1 MGVTLE
7 RVQNKF
13 ACIIGELCSE
23 PLVLSQFAVWVDLRI
38 AEYKT
43 KGTISLDC
51 SGESP
56 NPGWMRG
63 VKNHPPRTVDTG
75 QGAHRR
81 RGSFASSPSI
91 HMSPAASPLA
101 NQMYSERLQS
111 SDSPRMS
118 HNSGQQQSFPSR
130 LSPDIVVIKNEP
142 SPEQQTSCA
151 FSRKRTADSSEL
163 QSDFYST
170 AKSRRVGGSSTLSSS
185 AQESSSNQSLMSII
199 NTESDSISLEPV
211 DSSEADIFK
220 VTMDAQDDQ
229 NQGLSGSPSN
239 STFSPRR
246 LAASATTSSGSPNN
260 QSWMGSTGDA
270 AQGSSSQTG
279 VSMWGYRTEAVGTKR
294 ADPKG
299 KPGIQRVALKIDK
312 MSVGMRRQRIVDREK
327 KSASTIKHQLAA
339 LLQIEG
345 WLREAPRHET
355 RNVEDIPPLE
365 LDEYL
370 TEYFLSGKKCNGLE
384 FRATYFSRLRTNIER
399 HLKEHGYPHSIVK
412 SPLFIRS
419 QEAFKIRYT
428 SLTSSLEDP
437 LSHRLIKPYPLKF
450 DETLSI
456 SPDGQLSYGQVIP
469 NVQNQEDF
477 GSESPE
483 EHDAHGHEEPLS
495 PPGEEPLS
503 PSCEE
508 PISPSRERSRSPN
521 PEKSNSPKVEK
532 AFSPSPLSTNPSK
545 LSSPKKEELSPEGPL
560 ALTCTSE

>member
-270 AQGSSSQTG
+270 AQGSSSQTESVL
-279 VSMWGYRTEAVGTKR
+279 VSRRHHPLDGYTTSQILVRRET
-294 ADPKG
+294 
-299 KPGIQRVALKIDK
+299 ILKNT
-312 MSVGMRRQRIVDREK
+312 
-327 KSASTIKHQLAA
+327 ASLVKIYYRWMKDNH
-339 LLQIEG
+339 
-345 WLREAPRHET
+345 PRET
-355 RNVEDIPPLE
+355 RPIEDTPAQE
-365 LDEYL
+365 LDQY
-370 TEYFLSGKKCNGLE
+370 LSG
-384 FRATYFSRLRTNIER
+384 FFSTVRRKEGIDYLWKSFQTMKEALVR
-399 HLKEHGYPHSIVK
+399 HLKLKNYPYSILT
-412 SPLFIRS
+412 SPLFHSSQMAYKTRS
-419 QEAFKIRYT
+419 RTLKRAGQILPAFPQ
-428 SLTSSLEDP
+428 SDDMG
-437 LSHRLIKPYPLKF
+437 F
-450 DETLSI
+450 SI
-456 SPDGQLSYGQVIP
+456 SENPDCT
-469 NVQNQEDF
+469 
-477 GSESPE
+477 
-483 EHDAHGHEEPLS
+483 
-495 PPGEEPLS
+495 GEEQ
-503 PSCEE
+503 EQ
-508 PISPSRERSRSPN
+508 
-521 PEKSNSPKVEK
+521 
-532 AFSPSPLSTNPSK
+532 
-545 LSSPKKEELSPEGPL
+545 
-560 ALTCTSE
+560 

>member
-270 AQGSSSQTG
+270 AQGSSSQTALPWHRNENRSISR
-279 VSMWGYRTEAVGTKR
+279 SMSLSENCSG
-294 ADPKG
+294 
-299 KPGIQRVALKIDK
+299 
-312 MSVGMRRQRIVDREK
+312 S
-327 KSASTIKHQLAA
+327 SASSITSMAAPTQVSVAAMVNVVSQSRILNVQEKPRATAKHMLAA
-339 LLQIEG
+339 VKIFER
-345 WLREAPRHET
+345 WLIDSVHKISRK
-355 RNVEDIPPLE
+355 VEEIPPPQLNI
-365 LDEYL
+365 YL
-370 TEYFLSGKKCNGLE
+370 KDFFTSVKKVDGTEYNPVSLS
-384 FRATYFSRLRTNIER
+384 TLRSSLDR
-399 HLKEHGYPHSIVK
+399 YLKEYDYPCSIV
-412 SPLFIRS
+412 RS
-419 QEAFKIRYT
+419 GEFLASQMAYKDR
-428 SLTSSLEDP
+428 LQKLK
-437 LSHRLIKPYPLKF
+437 LSNFQSHYH
-450 DETLSI
+450 
-456 SPDGQLSYGQVIP
+456 
-469 NVQNQEDF
+469 QEDF
-477 GSESPE
+477 SFLSE
-483 EHDAHGHEEPLS
+483 
-495 PPGEEPLS
+495 
-503 PSCEE
+503 
-508 PISPSRERSRSPN
+508 
-521 PEKSNSPKVEK
+521 
-532 AFSPSPLSTNPSK
+532 
-545 LSSPKKEELSPEGPL
+545 
-560 ALTCTSE
+560 

>member
-270 AQGSSSQTG
+270 AQGSSSQTVLPVLPG
-279 VSMWGYRTEAVGTKR
+279 EYFGDEAG
-294 ADPKG
+294 
-299 KPGIQRVALKIDK
+299 
-312 MSVGMRRQRIVDREK
+312 
-327 KSASTIKHQLAA
+327 LAA
-339 LLQIEG
+339 SVAGIGVPYKQRGITSSYTHSVSAMKVLARWMKTTGNDNRPL
-345 WLREAPRHET
+345 
-355 RNVEDIPPLE
+355 EDIPVSE
-365 LDEYL
+365 LDGILACFFTSVNRQDGSFYQPSSL
-370 TEYFLSGKKCNGLE
+370 K
-384 FRATYFSRLRTNIER
+384 ALRTGIEFY
-399 HLKEHGYPHSIVK
+399 LKSIK
-412 SPLFIRS
+412 AS
-419 QEAFKIRYT
+419 Y
-428 SLTSSLEDP
+428 SLTSSREFS
-437 LSHRLIKPYPLKF
+437 LSQAAFRKRVDYLIQAGGNK
-450 DETLSI
+450 I
-456 SPDGQLSYGQVIP
+456 
-469 NVQNQEDF
+469 
-477 GSESPE
+477 
-483 EHDAHGHEEPLS
+483 
-495 PPGEEPLS
+495 
-503 PSCEE
+503 C
-508 PISPSRERSRSPN
+508 
-521 PEKSNSPKVEK
+521 
-532 AFSPSPLSTNPSK
+532 
-545 LSSPKKEELSPEGPL
+545 
-560 ALTCTSE
+560 

>member
-270 AQGSSSQTG
+270 AQGSSSQTAYG
-279 VSMWGYRTEAVGTKR
+279 GSWGR
-294 ADPKG
+294 
-299 KPGIQRVALKIDK
+299 
-312 MSVGMRRQRIVDREK
+312 M
-327 KSASTIKHQLAA
+327 
-339 LLQIEG
+339 
-345 WLREAPRHET
+345 
-355 RNVEDIPPLE
+355 IPPSERNAGHAQNHVDSSGDSLEAKKPVENSYFTLKNALGSARALHNWLMANPRCEKRSVNEISPAE
-365 LDEYL
+365 LDVYL
-370 TEYFLSGKKCNGLE
+370 TEFFATVRKADGTDYLPLSFQALRTAIGHFLSMK
-384 FRATYFSRLRTNIER
+384 
-399 HLKEHGYPHSIVK
+399 GYPHAIS
-412 SPLFIRS
+412 
-419 QEAFKIRYT
+419 
-428 SLTSSLEDP
+428 TSSLF
-437 LSHRLIKPYPLKF
+437 R
-450 DETLSI
+450 
-456 SPDGQLSYGQVIP
+456 
-469 NVQNQEDF
+469 
-477 GSESPE
+477 GSQ
-483 EHDAHGHEEPLS
+483 AAYQ
-495 PPGEEPLS
+495 
-503 PSCEE
+503 
-508 PISPSRERSRSPN
+508 SR
-521 PEKSNSPKVEK
+521 KKHLHALAASN
-532 AFSPSPLSTNPSK
+532 
-545 LSSPKKEELSPEGPL
+545 KKN
-560 ALTCTSE
+560 

>member
-279 VSMWGYRTEAVGTKR
+279 
-294 ADPKG
+294 P
-299 KPGIQRVALKIDK
+299 
-312 MSVGMRRQRIVDREK
+312 IVFPLRCRS
-327 KSASTIKHQLAA
+327 SASGFLTQSRRSSLGGTTTREPSGAA
-339 LLQIEG
+339 ARRSTVSLTSIFTN
-345 WLREAPRHET
+345 WLKESPRSEE
-355 RNVEDIPPLE
+355 RKLIDIPPEE
-365 LDEYL
+365 LDNYL
-370 TEYFLSGKKCNGLE
+370 
-384 FRATYFSRLRTNIER
+384 ATFFSNVKRRDGSNYLPKSFKTIREAITR
-399 HLKEHGYPHSIVK
+399 HLKETGYPHYIVQ
-412 SPLFIRS
+412 SPLFSNS
-419 QEAFKIRYT
+419 QQAFKRRFYD
-428 SLTSSLEDP
+428 LRKEFGLP
-437 LSHRLIKPYPLKF
+437 RPGLINK
-450 DETLSI
+450 T
-456 SPDGQLSYGQVIP
+456 
-469 NVQNQEDF
+469 
-477 GSESPE
+477 
-483 EHDAHGHEEPLS
+483 
-495 PPGEEPLS
+495 
-503 PSCEE
+503 
-508 PISPSRERSRSPN
+508 
-521 PEKSNSPKVEK
+521 
-532 AFSPSPLSTNPSK
+532 
-545 LSSPKKEELSPEGPL
+545 
-560 ALTCTSE
+560 

>member
-270 AQGSSSQTG
+270 AQGSSSQTDALTRTQGYTSGASVYRHEQHSNTEGSQAKVTEKITASG
-279 VSMWGYRTEAVGTKR
+279 VGVFTRWLQRNHGI
-294 ADPKG
+294 ADVRMEHLDPTDLDSYLSRFFSTVKTRDEGDYLPKSF
-299 KPGIQRVALKIDK
+299 KN
-312 MSVGMRRQRIVDREK
+312 
-327 KSASTIKHQLAA
+327 
-339 LLQIEG
+339 
-345 WLREAPRHET
+345 LREAL
-355 RNVEDIPPLE
+355 V
-365 LDEYL
+365 
-370 TEYFLSGKKCNGLE
+370 
-384 FRATYFSRLRTNIER
+384 R
-399 HLKEHGYPHSIVK
+399 HLKYHGYPHLIVS
-412 SPLFIRS
+412 SPLFTRS
-419 QEAFKIRYT
+419 RMAFKQRMN
-428 SLTSSLEDP
+428 SLKAVA
-437 LSHRLIKPYPLKF
+437 R
-450 DETLSI
+450 ETEWKRF
-456 SPDGQLSYGQVIP
+456 V
-469 NVQNQEDF
+469 
-477 GSESPE
+477 
-483 EHDAHGHEEPLS
+483 
-495 PPGEEPLS
+495 
-503 PSCEE
+503 
-508 PISPSRERSRSPN
+508 
-521 PEKSNSPKVEK
+521 
-532 AFSPSPLSTNPSK
+532 
-545 LSSPKKEELSPEGPL
+545 
-560 ALTCTSE
+560 

>member
-270 AQGSSSQTG
+270 AQGSSSQTASG
-279 VSMWGYRTEAVGTKR
+279 HYPMLEGRRGYV
-294 ADPKG
+294 
-299 KPGIQRVALKIDK
+299 VALNEG
-312 MSVGMRRQRIVDREK
+312 SVEEDHVAYFSNSLHRKATTALATFNPWLAERGEHRRMEELPPEK
-327 KSASTIKHQLAA
+327 
-339 LLQIEG
+339 
-345 WLREAPRHET
+345 
-355 RNVEDIPPLE
+355 

-370 TEYFLSGKKCNGLE
+370 VMFFKTLKKQNGTDYLPNSLK
-384 FRATYFSRLRTNIER
+384 ALRTGMVYY
-399 HLKEHGYPHSIVK
+399 LKTCGYQESIARG
-412 SPLFIRS
+412 PTFARS
-419 QEAFKIRYT
+419 QQAFRQKLMEVEAVYSGSGNEAATVQTAETTEAF
-428 SLTSSLEDP
+428 SS
-437 LSHRLIKPYPLKF
+437 
-450 DETLSI
+450 
-456 SPDGQLSYGQVIP
+456 
-469 NVQNQEDF
+469 
-477 GSESPE
+477 
-483 EHDAHGHEEPLS
+483 
-495 PPGEEPLS
+495 
-503 PSCEE
+503 
-508 PISPSRERSRSPN
+508 
-521 PEKSNSPKVEK
+521 
-532 AFSPSPLSTNPSK
+532 
-545 LSSPKKEELSPEGPL
+545 
-560 ALTCTSE
+560 

>member
-270 AQGSSSQTG
+270 AQGSSSQTEPAELG
-279 VSMWGYRTEAVGTKR
+279 LVRPTGSLSVEGRNRSANTKSCLPIEVHRRPKDTVDTATRRIGARILNRQSKSATTVKMIISSVGTIERWLSSPPFCDKR
-294 ADPKG
+294 EIETIPPAELDHYLEIFFRAG
-299 KPGIQRVALKIDK
+299 RKPNGLGYGRNY
-312 MSVGMRRQRIVDREK
+312 
-327 KSASTIKHQLAA
+327 LAA
-339 LLQIEG
+339 LRSCL
-345 WLREAPRHET
+345 
-355 RNVEDIPPLE
+355 
-365 LDEYL
+365 
-370 TEYFLSGKKCNGLE
+370 
-384 FRATYFSRLRTNIER
+384 ER
-399 HLKEHGYPHSIVK
+399 HLKDHSYPCSIIK
-412 SPLFIRS
+412 SPHFFNS
-419 QEAFKIRYT
+419 QQAFVNN
-428 SLTSSLEDP
+428 
-437 LSHRLIKPYPLKF
+437 IKMARRVLGDSPGSVSYKTGGSF
-450 DETLSI
+450 DCPTR
-456 SPDGQLSYGQVIP
+456 P
-469 NVQNQEDF
+469 NE
-477 GSESPE
+477 GLPTG
-483 EHDAHGHEEPLS
+483 HDHENLN
-495 PPGEEPLS
+495 LD
-503 PSCEE
+503 
-508 PISPSRERSRSPN
+508 
-521 PEKSNSPKVEK
+521 
-532 AFSPSPLSTNPSK
+532 
-545 LSSPKKEELSPEGPL
+545 
-560 ALTCTSE
+560 

>member
-270 AQGSSSQTG
+270 AQGSSSQTEIFPRTYTSDREANESASPSG
-279 VSMWGYRTEAVGTKR
+279 TRSAFGKADVSPKPSISYNSVRKSTTSVRILMSWLHTKGYDMNLDLASIPVHELDDILAEFFASVKKLDGKEYLPNSYRSLRTGLIHFFQETGRDYMLSEMTSFPKSVTAFRKR
-294 ADPKG
+294 FREISLSSSHSAGEPVENIQLAPPSEVST
-299 KPGIQRVALKIDK
+299 PGI
-312 MSVGMRRQRIVDREK
+312 
-327 KSASTIKHQLAA
+327 
-339 LLQIEG
+339 
-345 WLREAPRHET
+345 
-355 RNVEDIPPLE
+355 
-365 LDEYL
+365 
-370 TEYFLSGKKCNGLE
+370 
-384 FRATYFSRLRTNIER
+384 
-399 HLKEHGYPHSIVK
+399 
-412 SPLFIRS
+412 
-419 QEAFKIRYT
+419 
-428 SLTSSLEDP
+428 
-437 LSHRLIKPYPLKF
+437 
-450 DETLSI
+450 
-456 SPDGQLSYGQVIP
+456 
-469 NVQNQEDF
+469 
-477 GSESPE
+477 
-483 EHDAHGHEEPLS
+483 
-495 PPGEEPLS
+495 
-503 PSCEE
+503 
-508 PISPSRERSRSPN
+508 
-521 PEKSNSPKVEK
+521 
-532 AFSPSPLSTNPSK
+532 SK
-545 LSSPKKEELSPEGPL
+545 
-560 ALTCTSE
+560 

>member
-270 AQGSSSQTG
+270 AQGSSSQTDGAISTQCTEGRCYG
-279 VSMWGYRTEAVGTKR
+279 VSVGHTSDIPRRTPEGASGNYITGSKERRSIKCVTN
-294 ADPKG
+294 AF
-299 KPGIQRVALKIDK
+299 ANWLKE
-312 MSVGMRRQRIVDREK
+312 Q
-327 KSASTIKHQLAA
+327 
-339 LLQIEG
+339 
-345 WLREAPRHET
+345 PRLET
-355 RNVEDIPPLE
+355 RHFNDIAPDE

-370 TEYFLSGKKCNGLE
+370 
-384 FRATYFSRLRTNIER
+384 AAYFSIVKRQNGSNYLPKTFKSIREDLAR
-399 HLKEHGYPHSIVK
+399 HLRETGYPHCIVR
-412 SPLFIRS
+412 SPLFVRS
-419 QEAFKIRYT
+419 QLSFKIRFHDLRKDAD
-428 SLTSSLEDP
+428 SLGREGFVSS
-437 LSHRLIKPYPLKF
+437 
-450 DETLSI
+450 
-456 SPDGQLSYGQVIP
+456 
-469 NVQNQEDF
+469 
-477 GSESPE
+477 
-483 EHDAHGHEEPLS
+483 
-495 PPGEEPLS
+495 
-503 PSCEE
+503 
-508 PISPSRERSRSPN
+508 
-521 PEKSNSPKVEK
+521 
-532 AFSPSPLSTNPSK
+532 
-545 LSSPKKEELSPEGPL
+545 
-560 ALTCTSE
+560 

>member
-270 AQGSSSQTG
+270 AQGSSSQTAEWASAIQG
-279 VSMWGYRTEAVGTKR
+279 ISNVSSFADEHLPRLPVQQRPKATVESRQQEWNTTSSIRT
-294 ADPKG
+294 
-299 KPGIQRVALKIDK
+299 L
-312 MSVGMRRQRIVDREK
+312 RRW
-327 KSASTIKHQLAA
+327 
-339 LLQIEG
+339 LLQRPVVEN
-345 WLREAPRHET
+345 RAP
-355 RNVEDIPPLE
+355 EDIPPEE
-365 LDEYL
+365 LDAYL
-370 TEYFLSGKKCNGLE
+370 AE
-384 FRATYFSRLRTNIER
+384 FYMTVRRNDTGTDYRPHAMKSLRYGIGR
-399 HLKEHGYPHSIVK
+399 YLKQHNYQIAITR
-412 SPLFIRS
+412 SPLFHKSTLAFMERIRS
-419 QEAFKIRYT
+419 WNYGAQEM
-428 SLTSSLEDP
+428 
-437 LSHRLIKPYPLKF
+437 
-450 DETLSI
+450 
-456 SPDGQLSYGQVIP
+456 
-469 NVQNQEDF
+469 N
-477 GSESPE
+477 
-483 EHDAHGHEEPLS
+483 
-495 PPGEEPLS
+495 
-503 PSCEE
+503 PSC
-508 PISPSRERSRSPN
+508 
-521 PEKSNSPKVEK
+521 
-532 AFSPSPLSTNPSK
+532 
-545 LSSPKKEELSPEGPL
+545 
-560 ALTCTSE
+560 

>member
-270 AQGSSSQTG
+270 AQGSSSQTDLFVVDPLRG
-279 VSMWGYRTEAVGTKR
+279 RSSELDKTENSGSTLSSFSTPAGRTSSSGS
-294 ADPKG
+294 
-299 KPGIQRVALKIDK
+299 ALN
-312 MSVGMRRQRIVDREK
+312 
-327 KSASTIKHQLAA
+327 TIRKAQAA
-339 LLQIEG
+339 IRTFEF
-345 WLREAPRHET
+345 WLKTVHPSDAMKT
-355 RNVEDIPPLE
+355 ADIPPEQLN
-365 LDEYL
+365 
-370 TEYFLSGKKCNGLE
+370 TFLAEFFLKIRKMNGLE
-384 FRATYFSRLRTNIER
+384 YLPNSFAALRSGIEF
-399 HLKEHGYPHSIVK
+399 HLADVGYPCSIKHSNI
-412 SPLFIRS
+412 FHDTRM
-419 QEAFKIRYT
+419 AFRKRKE
-428 SLTSSLEDP
+428 SLE
-437 LSHRLIKPYPLKF
+437 K
-450 DETLSI
+450 
-456 SPDGQLSYGQVIP
+456 Q
-469 NVQNQEDF
+469 
-477 GSESPE
+477 
-483 EHDAHGHEEPLS
+483 A
-495 PPGEEPLS
+495 
-503 PSCEE
+503 
-508 PISPSRERSRSPN
+508 
-521 PEKSNSPKVEK
+521 
-532 AFSPSPLSTNPSK
+532 
-545 LSSPKKEELSPEGPL
+545 
-560 ALTCTSE
+560 

>member
-270 AQGSSSQTG
+270 AQGSSSQTAVDDRAVDG
-279 VSMWGYRTEAVGTKR
+279 NLVSQTKTYASSWKHATSAVKTFEFWLRGYTNNTDQRRITHIE
-294 ADPKG
+294 PKELDRLLCVFFTTIK
-299 KPGIQRVALKIDK
+299 KPNGLEYTPNALLSVRFGLDFFLKHNGYPASITLSSEFINSRVAFQTK
-312 MSVGMRRQRIVDREK
+312 
-327 KSASTIKHQLAA
+327 KHQLKGLHQSAH
-339 LLQIEG
+339 
-345 WLREAPRHET
+345 RPR
-355 RNVEDIPPLE
+355 
-365 LDEYL
+365 
-370 TEYFLSGKKCNGLE
+370 
-384 FRATYFSRLRTNIER
+384 
-399 HLKEHGYPHSIVK
+399 
-412 SPLFIRS
+412 
-419 QEAFKIRYT
+419 
-428 SLTSSLEDP
+428 
-437 LSHRLIKPYPLKF
+437 
-450 DETLSI
+450 
-456 SPDGQLSYGQVIP
+456 
-469 NVQNQEDF
+469 
-477 GSESPE
+477 
-483 EHDAHGHEEPLS
+483 
-495 PPGEEPLS
+495 
-503 PSCEE
+503 
-508 PISPSRERSRSPN
+508 
-521 PEKSNSPKVEK
+521 
-532 AFSPSPLSTNPSK
+532 
-545 LSSPKKEELSPEGPL
+545 
-560 ALTCTSE
+560 

>member
-270 AQGSSSQTG
+270 AQGSSSQT
-279 VSMWGYRTEAVGTKR
+279 VPAAVCTGG
-294 ADPKG
+294 PKAESCEDG
-299 KPGIQRVALKIDK
+299 NLAQDFSWIQEEEFSTCKEHWKTPSI
-312 MSVGMRRQRIVDREK
+312 RQTAVHPEMPNSS
-327 KSASTIKHQLAA
+327 SASTRNA
-339 LLQIEG
+339 LKSVRRFESFLCSEG
-345 WLREAPRHET
+345 YSENRKIHEIPAFDLDPILCDVFKNIRRQDGTQYSVSSLIALRT
-355 RNVEDIPPLE
+355 
-365 LDEYL
+365 
-370 TEYFLSGKKCNGLE
+370 GLE
-384 FRATYFSRLRTNIER
+384 Y
-399 HLKEHGYPHSIVK
+399 HLKRCQYPLSITT
-412 SPLFIRS
+412 SIHFYRS
-419 QEAFKIRYT
+419 QQSFKARKAE
-428 SLTSSLEDP
+428 LKLLE
-437 LSHRLIKPYPLKF
+437 
-450 DETLSI
+450 
-456 SPDGQLSYGQVIP
+456 
-469 NVQNQEDF
+469 
-477 GSESPE
+477 
-483 EHDAHGHEEPLS
+483 
-495 PPGEEPLS
+495 
-503 PSCEE
+503 
-508 PISPSRERSRSPN
+508 SRN
-521 PEKSNSPKVEK
+521 K
-532 AFSPSPLSTNPSK
+532 TD
-545 LSSPKKEELSPEGPL
+545 
-560 ALTCTSE
+560 

>member
-270 AQGSSSQTG
+270 AQGSSSQTVHELEG
-279 VSMWGYRTEAVGTKR
+279 PHGLGRTLG
-294 ADPKG
+294 
-299 KPGIQRVALKIDK
+299 
-312 MSVGMRRQRIVDREK
+312 SN
-327 KSASTIKHQLAA
+327 S
-339 LLQIEG
+339 
-345 WLREAPRHET
+345 
-355 RNVEDIPPLE
+355 
-365 LDEYL
+365 
-370 TEYFLSGKKCNGLE
+370 
-384 FRATYFSRLRTNIER
+384 
-399 HLKEHGYPHSIVK
+399 
-412 SPLFIRS
+412 
-419 QEAFKIRYT
+419 T
-428 SLTSSLEDP
+428 SLTAFRGATSTSTMSAMSNSRYQNLDLTTKNMNMALGIFRRWLIENGYGNCDTKVEDMP
-437 LSHRLIKPYPLKF
+437 VRELDAYLADFFATVKKRNGTDYDPQSFKVMRSYLSRYLKQQNYPLCITKSSEF
-450 DETLSI
+450 EQSL
-456 SPDGQLSYGQVIP
+456 LSYKKRMQQLHEIS
-469 NVQNQEDF
+469 VQRRK
-477 GSESPE
+477 GLI
-483 EHDAHGHEEPLS
+483 H
-495 PPGEEPLS
+495 
-503 PSCEE
+503 
-508 PISPSRERSRSPN
+508 
-521 PEKSNSPKVEK
+521 
-532 AFSPSPLSTNPSK
+532 
-545 LSSPKKEELSPEGPL
+545 
-560 ALTCTSE
+560 

>member
-270 AQGSSSQTG
+270 AQGSSSQTDWPCG
-279 VSMWGYRTEAVGTKR
+279 IDQDAPPANFTRQVSSLIGQMPRTSIETPESSHRVHSHA
-294 ADPKG
+294 AS
-299 KPGIQRVALKIDK
+299 PGHSF
-312 MSVGMRRQRIVDREK
+312 SVRMF
-327 KSASTIKHQLAA
+327 SLAA
-339 LLQIEG
+339 GAVKQFEKWVRHTVCQKERRRIEEYPSDELDSLLAVFFATVRKNNGMEYKPSSLKSVRQSLEYYLKERKYPYSITASPQFIKSQTAY
-345 WLREAPRHET
+345 RKRC
-355 RNVEDIPPLE
+355 LE
-365 LDEYL
+365 L
-370 TEYFLSGKKCNGLE
+370 
-384 FRATYFSRLRTNIER
+384 
-399 HLKEHGYPHSIVK
+399 
-412 SPLFIRS
+412 
-419 QEAFKIRYT
+419 
-428 SLTSSLEDP
+428 
-437 LSHRLIKPYPLKF
+437 
-450 DETLSI
+450 
-456 SPDGQLSYGQVIP
+456 
-469 NVQNQEDF
+469 
-477 GSESPE
+477 
-483 EHDAHGHEEPLS
+483 
-495 PPGEEPLS
+495 
-503 PSCEE
+503 
-508 PISPSRERSRSPN
+508 
-521 PEKSNSPKVEK
+521 
-532 AFSPSPLSTNPSK
+532 
-545 LSSPKKEELSPEGPL
+545 L
-560 ALTCTSE
+560 AAGVD

>member
-270 AQGSSSQTG
+270 AQGSSSQTDGTSLQQQVWVQECIAG
-279 VSMWGYRTEAVGTKR
+279 VDLRKPDSMSTLKNCGSALRTLETW
-294 ADPKG
+294 
-299 KPGIQRVALKIDK
+299 LT
-312 MSVGMRRQRIVDREK
+312 REP
-327 KSASTIKHQLAA
+327 
-339 LLQIEG
+339 
-345 WLREAPRHET
+345 WREARPLL
-355 RNVEDIPPLE
+355 DIPPAE
-365 LDEYL
+365 LDTYLTAFFLTSRKQDGTEYL
-370 TEYFLSGKKCNGLE
+370 HNSLRAIRTGIMHYLLDNG
-384 FRATYFSRLRTNIER
+384 YQ
-399 HLKEHGYPHSIVK
+399 HSITT
-412 SPLFIRS
+412 SPLFTKS
-419 QEAFKIRYT
+419 QSAFRKR
-428 SLTSSLEDP
+428 
-437 LSHRLIKPYPLKF
+437 KANGVAF
-450 DETLSI
+450 DSV
-456 SPDGQLSYGQVIP
+456 S
-469 NVQNQEDF
+469 
-477 GSESPE
+477 
-483 EHDAHGHEEPLS
+483 DAE
-495 PPGEEPLS
+495 
-503 PSCEE
+503 
-508 PISPSRERSRSPN
+508 
-521 PEKSNSPKVEK
+521 
-532 AFSPSPLSTNPSK
+532 F
-545 LSSPKKEELSPEGPL
+545 
-560 ALTCTSE
+560 

>member
-270 AQGSSSQTG
+270 AQGSSSQTAQMTVYHPG
-279 VSMWGYRTEAVGTKR
+279 TEKVMIMGGSETVGRNSPSGRPFPIGPPLQRLKVVHRPDVKR
-294 ADPKG
+294 MDGHSSERHAIGAAKTFESW
-299 KPGIQRVALKIDK
+299 L
-312 MSVGMRRQRIVDREK
+312 
-327 KSASTIKHQLAA
+327 KSAKAEDMKLETIDL
-339 LLQIEG
+339 E
-345 WLREAPRHET
+345 
-355 RNVEDIPPLE
+355 E
-365 LDEYL
+365 LDTLLSEFYL
-370 TEYFLSGKKCNGLE
+370 TVKKKDGSEYS
-384 FRATYFSRLRTNIER
+384 TN
-399 HLKEHGYPHSIVK
+399 
-412 SPLFIRS
+412 
-419 QEAFKIRYT
+419 
-428 SLTSSLEDP
+428 SLTSLRTGI
-437 LSHRLIKPYPLKF
+437 LYFLRKQGYMGGGF
-450 DETLSI
+450 
-456 SPDGQLSYGQVIP
+456 SPDHLPKSHTAFKQRI
-469 NVQNQEDF
+469 
-477 GSESPE
+477 
-483 EHDAHGHEEPLS
+483 
-495 PPGEEPLS
+495 
-503 PSCEE
+503 
-508 PISPSRERSRSPN
+508 RSLPQPTAR
-521 PEKSNSPKVEK
+521 K
-532 AFSPSPLSTNPSK
+532 
-545 LSSPKKEELSPEGPL
+545 
-560 ALTCTSE
+560 

>member
-270 AQGSSSQTG
+270 AQGSSSQTELGFDQSLLSSPHG
-279 VSMWGYRTEAVGTKR
+279 VEVVPAVISGGSSQGWTNR
-294 ADPKG
+294 SA
-299 KPGIQRVALKIDK
+299 QRK
-312 MSVGMRRQRIVDREK
+312 SVGEGQTWKVTLANRRISNVWEKPQSTVAHMR
-327 KSASTIKHQLAA
+327 AA
-339 LLQIEG
+339 LGIIEN
-345 WLREAPRHET
+345 WLKSCPRYDQ
-355 RNVEDIPPLE
+355 RKVENIPPAD
-365 LDEYL
+365 LDAYL
-370 TEYFLSGKKCNGLE
+370 CDFFLNGKKRSGENFGRSYLSV
-384 FRATYFSRLRTNIER
+384 FRSCLER
-399 HLKEHGYPHSIVK
+399 HLREKGYPYSITKCAEFVN
-412 SPLFIRS
+412 S
-419 QEAFKIRYT
+419 QNAYKTRVEALR
-428 SLTSSLEDP
+428 
-437 LSHRLIKPYPLKF
+437 
-450 DETLSI
+450 
-456 SPDGQLSYGQVIP
+456 
-469 NVQNQEDF
+469 
-477 GSESPE
+477 
-483 EHDAHGHEEPLS
+483 
-495 PPGEEPLS
+495 
-503 PSCEE
+503 
-508 PISPSRERSRSPN
+508 
-521 PEKSNSPKVEK
+521 
-532 AFSPSPLSTNPSK
+532 K
-545 LSSPKKEELSPEGPL
+545 LSLSRAGARTDCQAESVDGPVG
-560 ALTCTSE
+560 T

>member
-270 AQGSSSQTG
+270 AQGSSSQTVRIEQDDSLRSGNRSSESGGKG
-279 VSMWGYRTEAVGTKR
+279 VSTAGFGGELDGGVAG
-294 ADPKG
+294 G
-299 KPGIQRVALKIDK
+299 KHQVLNT
-312 MSVGMRRQRIVDREK
+312 QE
-327 KSASTIKHQLAA
+327 KSASAI
-339 LLQIEG
+339 
-345 WLREAPRHET
+345 RHEQAAIHLLET
-355 RNVEDIPPLE
+355 WLSSLPVRESRKIEDIPPKDLDFYLE
-365 LDEYL
+365 RFFRTVRKSTGEDYDPQYL
-370 TEYFLSGKKCNGLE
+370 MAIRSGLS
-384 FRATYFSRLRTNIER
+384 RY
-399 HLKEHGYPHSIVK
+399 LKDHGYPYSIVRSFEFFK
-412 SPLFIRS
+412 S
-419 QEAFKIRYT
+419 QESFRVITKKLHARISKIVKT
-428 SLTSSLEDP
+428 
-437 LSHRLIKPYPLKF
+437 
-450 DETLSI
+450 
-456 SPDGQLSYGQVIP
+456 
-469 NVQNQEDF
+469 
-477 GSESPE
+477 
-483 EHDAHGHEEPLS
+483 
-495 PPGEEPLS
+495 
-503 PSCEE
+503 
-508 PISPSRERSRSPN
+508 
-521 PEKSNSPKVEK
+521 
-532 AFSPSPLSTNPSK
+532 
-545 LSSPKKEELSPEGPL
+545 
-560 ALTCTSE
+560 

>member
-270 AQGSSSQTG
+270 AQGSSSQTDVAVHVG
-279 VSMWGYRTEAVGTKR
+279 RSSEQLLYSRSPRSKSAASLRLETVALNVFKYWMQKNAVGDNR
-294 ADPKG
+294 
-299 KPGIQRVALKIDK
+299 GI
-312 MSVGMRRQRIVDREK
+312 
-327 KSASTIKHQLAA
+327 
-339 LLQIEG
+339 
-345 WLREAPRHET
+345 
-355 RNVEDIPPLE
+355 EDIPPEE

-370 TEYFLSGKKCNGLE
+370 SQFFRTATRRDGSHYSPSSLFSLRSGLE
-384 FRATYFSRLRTNIER
+384 SYLNS
-399 HLKEHGYPHSIVK
+399 KCYSGSIITGRVFPK
-412 SPLFIRS
+412 SQL
-419 QEAFKIRYT
+419 AFKTRRIELDT
-428 SLTSSLEDP
+428 
-437 LSHRLIKPYPLKF
+437 LKKHSGNA
-450 DETLSI
+450 DGVP
-456 SPDGQLSYGQVIP
+456 SPDI
-469 NVQNQEDF
+469 
-477 GSESPE
+477 
-483 EHDAHGHEEPLS
+483 
-495 PPGEEPLS
+495 
-503 PSCEE
+503 
-508 PISPSRERSRSPN
+508 
-521 PEKSNSPKVEK
+521 
-532 AFSPSPLSTNPSK
+532 
-545 LSSPKKEELSPEGPL
+545 
-560 ALTCTSE
+560 

>member
-270 AQGSSSQTG
+270 AQGSSSQTDRSWEEG
-279 VSMWGYRTEAVGTKR
+279 SDNHAEEAKR
-294 ADPKG
+294 INHSTSREDFLRMIGISPTMIRQPNLNSAFYHGSAPKSDG
-299 KPGIQRVALKIDK
+299 A
-312 MSVGMRRQRIVDREK
+312 
-327 KSASTIKHQLAA
+327 SASRLAIGA
-339 LLQIEG
+339 MRLFKK
-345 WLREAPRHET
+345 WLVENQGLDSSK
-355 RNVEDIPPLE
+355 NVEQISPE
-365 LDEYL
+365 VLDPHLAQFLTVVRKQDGSDYRPNSLRSLRQGIDFYL
-370 TEYFLSGKKCNGLE
+370 KD
-384 FRATYFSRLRTNIER
+384 
-399 HLKEHGYPHSIVK
+399 HGYPYSVINCRDF
-412 SPLFIRS
+412 P
-419 QEAFKIRYT
+419 EAYQAYRKRVQA
-428 SLTSSLEDP
+428 LNA
-437 LSHRLIKPYPLKF
+437 KP
-450 DETLSI
+450 
-456 SPDGQLSYGQVIP
+456 
-469 NVQNQEDF
+469 
-477 GSESPE
+477 SES
-483 EHDAHGHEEPLS
+483 
-495 PPGEEPLS
+495 
-503 PSCEE
+503 
-508 PISPSRERSRSPN
+508 
-521 PEKSNSPKVEK
+521 
-532 AFSPSPLSTNPSK
+532 F
-545 LSSPKKEELSPEGPL
+545 
-560 ALTCTSE
+560 

>member
-270 AQGSSSQTG
+270 AQGSSSQTASNSKRYASSWKHA
-279 VSMWGYRTEAVGTKR
+279 VSAKRTFEF
-294 ADPKG
+294 
-299 KPGIQRVALKIDK
+299 
-312 MSVGMRRQRIVDREK
+312 
-327 KSASTIKHQLAA
+327 
-339 LLQIEG
+339 
-345 WLREAPRHET
+345 WLREHTNRADQR
-355 RNVEDIPPLE
+355 RLE
-365 LDEYL
+365 HIQPDEL
-370 TEYFLSGKKCNGLE
+370 QRLLCVFFAEIKKPDGREYTPKSLLSVRTGLE
-384 FRATYFSRLRTNIER
+384 FFLRS
-399 HLKEHGYPHSIVK
+399 KGYPVSII
-412 SPLFIRS
+412 SSEQFRAS
-419 QEAFKIRYT
+419 QIAFHMRKIQ
-428 SLTSSLEDP
+428 LK
-437 LSHRLIKPYPLKF
+437 RLQITT
-450 DETLSI
+450 ET
-456 SPDGQLSYGQVIP
+456 
-469 NVQNQEDF
+469 
-477 GSESPE
+477 
-483 EHDAHGHEEPLS
+483 H
-495 PPGEEPLS
+495 
-503 PSCEE
+503 
-508 PISPSRERSRSPN
+508 
-521 PEKSNSPKVEK
+521 
-532 AFSPSPLSTNPSK
+532 
-545 LSSPKKEELSPEGPL
+545 
-560 ALTCTSE
+560 